1 MFVLIKEF
9 GQEPSSI
16 NYLMLNELKLQ
27 GKQNV
32 LTLELFYSYQSV
44 DAPQVSLVVGKQDSD
59 CTVAALMKAEDNLQI
74 KVEEV
79 I

>member
-44 DAPQVSLVVGKQDSD
+44 DAPQVSLVVGK
-59 CTVAALMKAEDNLQI
+59 
-74 KVEEV
+74 
-79 I
+79 